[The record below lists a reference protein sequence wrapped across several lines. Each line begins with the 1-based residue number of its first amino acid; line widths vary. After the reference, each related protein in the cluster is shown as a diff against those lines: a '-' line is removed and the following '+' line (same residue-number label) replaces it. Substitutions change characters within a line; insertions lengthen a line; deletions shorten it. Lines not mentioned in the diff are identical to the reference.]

1 MTRLKH
7 RALTSI
13 AILAGF
19 TAVTVQTAA
28 QDLTQWRG
36 PNRDGVVVSFV
47 GPQVWPEQLTQRW
60 KVEVGLG
67 YATPLLVGDQIYLF
81 SRQGEEEVMS
91 ALDAATGYV
100 LWQTGYPAP
109 FTMNSSAA
117 GHGPG
122 PKSTPVFSDS
132 KLYSIGMVGTV
143 TAFDAATGRMLWQ
156 KPGSDVVPVYT
167 THSFSPL
174 IDGGLVVFHVGG
186 HNQGALT
193 AFDAIT
199 GDVKWSWDG
208 DGPGYGSPILVELG
222 ATRQIVTVTQGKL
235 VGLDAATGALLWE
248 HPYASRNFTNS
259 ITPVLYGQSFI
270 VSNNTLP
277 TTAITVTRRNN
288 QWVPQVVWENADVPM
303 RMSNG
308 VIVGDIFFSLS
319 TRNSGQ
325 YFSLDAKTGETLW
338 TSEPRQ
344 ADNVSLLKAGDL
356 VFSLES
362 DGELV
367 IFRPGRPGQP
377 AFEPLRRYK
386 VADTDTWTQPVISG
400 NRIFVKDVSTL
411 ALWRWN

>member
-1 MTRLKH
+1 M
-7 RALTSI
+7 
-13 AILAGF
+13 
-19 TAVTVQTAA
+19 TVQTAA

-36 PNRDGVVVSFV
+36 PNRDGVVASFTE
-47 GPQVWPEQLTQRW
+47 PQAWPNQLTQRW
-60 KVEVGLG
+60 KAEVGLG
-67 YATPLLVGDQIYLF
+67 YATPLLVGDRIYLF

-91 ALDAATGYV
+91 ALDASTGNV

-117 GHGPG
+117 GHGAG
-122 PKSTPVFSDS
+122 PKSTPVFSDG

-156 KPGSDVVPVYT
+156 KPGSDLVPVYT

-222 ATRQIVTVTQGKL
+222 GARQIVTLTQGKL

>member
-1 MTRLKH
+1 M
-7 RALTSI
+7 
-13 AILAGF
+13 
-19 TAVTVQTAA
+19 
-28 QDLTQWRG
+28 
-36 PNRDGVVVSFV
+36 
-47 GPQVWPEQLTQRW
+47 
-60 KVEVGLG
+60 
-67 YATPLLVGDQIYLF
+67 
-81 SRQGEEEVMS
+81 
-91 ALDAATGYV
+91 
-100 LWQTGYPAP
+100 
-109 FTMNSSAA
+109 
-117 GHGPG
+117 
-122 PKSTPVFSDS
+122 
-132 KLYSIGMVGTV
+132 
-143 TAFDAATGRMLWQ
+143 
-156 KPGSDVVPVYT
+156 
-167 THSFSPL
+167 
-174 IDGGLVVFHVGG
+174 
-186 HNQGALT
+186 
-193 AFDAIT
+193 
-199 GDVKWSWDG
+199 
-208 DGPGYGSPILVELG
+208 
-222 ATRQIVTVTQGKL
+222 
-235 VGLDAATGALLWE
+235 
-248 HPYASRNFTNS
+248 
-259 ITPVLYGQSFI
+259 
-270 VSNNTLP
+270 SNNTLP